1 MFINSF
7 FCYSSD
13 KDEQNFR
20 SYVMQYWQMYDFV
33 IILVCMLGG
42 DTVSQKKDCRI
53 AMRLSED
60 LNNEINRTVNLFR
73 DKTKVDVNRTSIIT
87 SAIAEGLK
95 VLQQRI
101 DDGK

>member
-1 MFINSF
+1 
-7 FCYSSD
+7 
-13 KDEQNFR
+13 
-20 SYVMQYWQMYDFV
+20 
-33 IILVCMLGG
+33 MLGG
-42 DTVSQKKDCRI
+42 DTVSQKKDCRLT
-53 AMRLSED
+53 MRLSED

>member
-1 MFINSF
+1 M
-7 FCYSSD
+7 
-13 KDEQNFR
+13 
-20 SYVMQYWQMYDFV
+20 
-33 IILVCMLGG
+33 
-42 DTVSQKKDCRI
+42 SQKKDCRLT
-53 AMRLSED
+53 MRLSED

>member
-1 MFINSF
+1 
-7 FCYSSD
+7 
-13 KDEQNFR
+13 
-20 SYVMQYWQMYDFV
+20 
-33 IILVCMLGG
+33 
-42 DTVSQKKDCRI
+42 VSQKKDCRI

>member
-1 MFINSF
+1 M
-7 FCYSSD
+7 
-13 KDEQNFR
+13 
-20 SYVMQYWQMYDFV
+20 
-33 IILVCMLGG
+33 
-42 DTVSQKKDCRI
+42 SQKKDCRI